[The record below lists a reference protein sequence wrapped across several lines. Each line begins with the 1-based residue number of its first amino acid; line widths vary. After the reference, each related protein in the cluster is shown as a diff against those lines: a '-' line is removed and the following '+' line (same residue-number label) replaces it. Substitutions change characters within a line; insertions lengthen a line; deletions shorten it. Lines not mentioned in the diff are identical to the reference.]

1 VISNVPRSRDGIVSL
16 RLPTIAQS
24 NAKASSMTDS
34 RFLASS
40 LFCLSLFAV
49 PGIDMP
55 NVGIDGVS
63 LSSGPDLKA
72 GPCNQVRVL
81 VRAAQTYQGPARV
94 QLVLREA
101 AGELVYSGTHTLSLS
116 GGAKQTL
123 VFDQIPVHNSG
134 RHVLLASALAGDSTE
149 SQLALNVEG
158 KCEFENGL

>member
-1 VISNVPRSRDGIVSL
+1 LRDGIDPL
-16 RLPTIAQS
+16 RPPTIAPS

-40 LFCLSLFAV
+40 LFALSLFAV
-49 PGIDMP
+49 PGIDVP
-55 NVGIDGVS
+55 NVGIEDVS
-63 LSSGPDLKA
+63 LSSGPELKA
-72 GPCNQVRVL
+72 GSCNQVRVL

-116 GGAKQTL
+116 GGAAQIL
-123 VFDQIPVHNSG
+123 VFDQIPVRAAR

-149 SQLALNVEG
+149 SQLGLNVEG
-158 KCEFENGL
+158 KCGV